1 MTITN
6 SSQGNTHYKVLFQIL
21 YENQLLTTFTQFALL
36 SNYFFMPFYDIEN
49 HKLAKFYKL

>member
-1 MTITN
+1 MEYDKG
-6 SSQGNTHYKVLFQIL
+6 QGNTHYKVLFQIL